1 MGGHLVVLTTAG
13 SADEARKIAD
23 ALPPVHFTGY

>member
-1 MGGHLVVLTTAG
+1 MGGHLVVLITAG
-13 SADEARKIAD
+13 SAAEVRKIAD